1 MIFVTTFDKKYY
13 TRGITMLDSLIE
25 NSQNLKIFIL
35 ALDSITHDC
44 LTSLY
49 VNNPNIIVLNEL
61 EINNCDLSKLK
72 TTRKY
77 FEYCW
82 ALSSILCNYVL
93 SNHNEDV
100 IYVDADLYFF
110 SEVESLITEC
120 KLGDT
125 AITPHRFS
133 HKYSKLIKNGIYNV
147 QWVYF
152 KNNAN
157 GRRISADWMQNC
169 IVSTSYDVEA
179 GIVGDQK
186 YLDEWSQKFTN
197 VKIIENIGAGVAPW
211 NQENYT
217 FRQKD
222 KLVIIDNQ
230 FQLIFF
236 HFHSLK
242 VLLNKYVILADST
255 YNIGQK
261 TKNIIYLKYLNEYNK
276 RLLGKENNSNLII
289 LPRFVSKLV
298 LYFYKS

>member
-1 MIFVTTFDKKYY
+1 
-13 TRGITMLDSLIE
+13 
-25 NSQNLKIFIL
+25 
-35 ALDSITHDC
+35 
-44 LTSLY
+44 
-49 VNNPNIIVLNEL
+49 
-61 EINNCDLSKLK
+61 
-72 TTRKY
+72 
-77 FEYCW
+77 
-82 ALSSILCNYVL
+82 
-93 SNHNEDV
+93 
-100 IYVDADLYFF
+100 
-110 SEVESLITEC
+110 
-120 KLGDT
+120 
-125 AITPHRFS
+125 
-133 HKYSKLIKNGIYNV
+133 
-147 QWVYF
+147 
-152 KNNAN
+152 
-157 GRRISADWMQNC
+157 MQNC

-242 VLLNKYVILADST
+242 VLLNKFVILADST

-261 TKNIIYLKYLNEYNK
+261 TKNIIYIKYLNEYNK
-276 RLLGKENNSNLII
+276 RILGKENNSNLII

>member
-1 MIFVTTFDKKYY
+1 
-13 TRGITMLDSLIE
+13 MLDSLIE
-25 NSQNLKIFIL
+25 NSQNPKIFIL
-35 ALDSITHDC
+35 ALDSITFDC

-49 VNNPNIIVLNEL
+49 VNNSNIIVLNEL

-82 ALSSILCNYVL
+82 ALSSILCNFVL

-133 HKYSKLIKNGIYNV
+133 HKYRKLVKNGIYNV

-157 GRRISADWMQNC
+157 GRRISTDWMQNC

-186 YLDEWSQKFTN
+186 YLDEWPQKFEN

-217 FRQKD
+217 LHQKD
-222 KLVIIDNQ
+222 ELVIIDNQ
-230 FQLIFF
+230 IQLIFF

-242 VLLNKYVILADST
+242 VLLDKFVILADST
-255 YNIGQK
+255 YRIGK
-261 TKNIIYLKYLNEYNK
+261 DTKDIIYIKYLKEYSK
-276 RLLGKENNSNLII
+276 RIMGKDNDSNLII
-289 LPRFVSKLV
+289 LPRFVSKL
-298 LYFYKS
+298 LIYFYKFRLTPLFYLLKNHTKV